1 MAKPISIAEGGVADL
16 EAVMR
21 VMEDSFDPAY
31 GEAWTSAQCAGLMPM
46 PGVWLSLARDGD
58 EVVGFALARIV
69 LKEAELLLLAVRHEG
84 RRRGIGQML
93 LDRFTLVATSRGA
106 DRLHLEVR
114 DGNPAMKLYAK
125 SGFAEVGRRKN
136 YYTGRDGQIY
146 DALTLTRA
154 ATFQHI

>member
-1 MAKPISIAEGGVADL
+1 MRKSISIAEGGIADL
-16 EAVMR
+16 DAVMR
-21 VMEDSFDPAY
+21 VMEDGFDPAY

-46 PGVWLSLARDGD
+46 PGVWLSLARERD

-69 LKEAELLLLAVRHEG
+69 LNEAELLLLAVRHDG

-93 LDRFTLVATSRGA
+93 LDRFILVAASRGA

-114 DGNPAMKLYAK
+114 DGNPAMKLYARN
-125 SGFAEVGRRKN
+125 GFSEAGRRKN

-154 ATFQHI
+154 AIF

>member
-1 MAKPISIAEGGVADL
+1 MAEDVVIAEGGLADL

-46 PGVWLSLARDGD
+46 PGVWLTLARRGE

-69 LKEAELLLLAVRHEG
+69 LNEAELLLLAVRQDG
-84 RRRGIGQML
+84 QGQGIGRML
-93 LDRFTLVATSRGA
+93 LDRFILVAANRGA

-125 SGFAEVGRRKN
+125 SGFCEVGRRKS

-146 DALTLTRA
+146 DALTLTRPA
-154 ATFQHI
+154 AP